1 MFNPPV
7 PDKILFI
14 ANPTSR
20 NIDRDEIQDDI
31 SRFSEK
37 YGFSW
42 EIYYTEKDEYDLKI
56 SHRINQ
62 YNPGLVVAIG
72 GDGTINPVATAL
84 IGSNIELGIIPAG
97 SANGL
102 AYNLGLPSGFRDAM
116 NLILNETAKPMDA
129 VVLNDKHHCYHLG
142 DVGINAR
149 IVKRFE
155 QEGSKGLLGYGIQML
170 KEIFSGHDNF
180 SFKLLIR
187 NSSRRFRAELIAV
200 ANARYFGT
208 GAVINPA
215 GRIDDGKF
223 EIIIIKPYPWWAVF
237 HLVRMMLFGRI
248 NHRKFVRVL
257 SVTEAEISFDRK
269 QDVQVDGEII
279 PNIDRLELKI
289 LPGAIRVRYGNLRQ
303 PAS

>member
-7 PDKILFI
+7 PEKILFI

-20 NIDRDEIQDDI
+20 YINKDDVRDNI

-42 EIYYTEKDEYDLKI
+42 DIYFTEKEEFNLKI
-56 SHRINQ
+56 RNRINQ
-62 YNPGLVVAIG
+62 YKPGLVVAIG

-84 IGSNIELGIIPAG
+84 IGSNIEMGIIPAG

-102 AYNLGLPSGFRDAM
+102 AYNLGIPSGFMEAM
-116 NLILNETAKPMDA
+116 NLILNESANPLDA
-129 VVLNDKHHCYHLG
+129 IVLNDKHYCYHLS

-155 QEGSKGLLGYGIQML
+155 QEGSKGLAGYGIHMIR
-170 KEIFSGHDNF
+170 EIFSGHDIF
-180 SFKLLIR
+180 SFKIKIHNRTL
-187 NSSRRFRAELIAV
+187 RFRAELLAI
-200 ANARYFGT
+200 ANARHFGT

-223 EIIIIKPYPWWAVF
+223 EIVIIKPYPWWAVF
-237 HLVRMMLFGRI
+237 HLIKMLLFGRI
-248 NHRKFVRVL
+248 NHRRFVRVF
-257 SVTEAEISFDRK
+257 SVTEAQISFDKK
-269 QDVQVDGEII
+269 QDVQVDGEIVS
-279 PNIDRLELKI
+279 NIDRLEIRI
-289 LPGAIRVRYGNLRQ
+289 LPAAVRVRYGNLRQ
-303 PAS
+303 PVS